1 MNIEKTRRP
10 FIPRNKPKS
19 WVLMI
24 LAVLT
29 GLFVAAPIMLA
40 GHYLHLGFIKGLG
53 TFLFGFCVITFFLMW
68 GIGLVKALTGKYRC
82 IEERD
87 WKDQTW

>member
-1 MNIEKTRRP
+1 MNIKKTKRS
-10 FIPRNKPKS
+10 FIPRDKPKS
-19 WVLMI
+19 WVLGI
-24 LAVLT
+24 LALLA
-29 GLFVAAPIMLA
+29 GLFVAVPIVLA

-53 TFLFGFCVITFFLMW
+53 TFLFAFCAITFFCMW
-68 GIGLVKALTGKYRC
+68 VIGLVKALTGRYRR

>member
-1 MNIEKTRRP
+1 MSIEKTRRP

-19 WVLMI
+19 WVLAI

-29 GLFVAAPIMLA
+29 GLFVAVPIMLA

-53 TFLFGFCVITFFLMW
+53 TFVFCFCVITFFCMW
-68 GIGLVKALTGKYRC
+68 VIGLVKMLAGKYRC

-87 WKDQTW
+87 WKDQMW